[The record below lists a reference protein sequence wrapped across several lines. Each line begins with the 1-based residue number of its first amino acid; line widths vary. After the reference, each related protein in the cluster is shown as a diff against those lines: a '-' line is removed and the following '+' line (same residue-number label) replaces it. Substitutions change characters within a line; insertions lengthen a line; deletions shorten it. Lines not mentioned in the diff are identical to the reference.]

1 MLEDGARDHVA
12 RRQLGVA
19 VHAEQEAR
27 AGLVDHHGAL
37 AAQRLGEQRQRI
49 AAGGER
55 GGMELHEL
63 EIDQA
68 GAGARRHRQAVAGE
82 LRRIGGVAV
91 ELAGAAGGEDHRGRL
106 DAQARP
112 AAAGIDDARR

>member
-1 MLEDGARDHVA
+1 MDGGEALRDALAERRAGVEEDAMAGALVLEDGARDHVA

-19 VHAEQEAR
+19 VHVEQEAR

-37 AAQRLGEQRQRI
+37 AAQRLGQQRQRI

-68 GAGARRHRQAVAGE
+68 RR
-82 LRRIGGVAV
+82 RRAPPSP
-91 ELAGAAGGEDHRGRL
+91 GR
-106 DAQARP
+106 
-112 AAAGIDDARR
+112 RR

>member
-1 MLEDGARDHVA
+1 MAGALVLEDGARHHVA
-12 RRQLGVA
+12 RRQLGVG
-19 VHAEQEAR
+19 VHAEHEAR
-27 AGLVDHHGAL
+27 AGLVDHHRPL
-37 AAQRLGEQRQRI
+37 AAQRLGQQRQRI

-82 LRRIGGVAV
+82 LGGV
-91 ELAGAAGGEDHRGRL
+91 GG
-106 DAQARP
+106 
-112 AAAGIDDARR
+112 